1 MRDLTAQVT
10 SSLLQFPEVTIQA
23 LGEDEITL
31 DSVLSGKFSGGEH
44 FALNVVLVG
53 SYYCPE
59 FKLKHKV
66 IISTVSHCCC

>member
-31 DSVLSGKFSGGEH
+31 DSVLCGKFSGGEH
-44 FALNVVLVG
+44 FPLSLVLVE
-53 SYYCPE
+53 SYYCLE
-59 FKLKHKV
+59 V
-66 IISTVSHCCC
+66 T